1 MRLSV
6 NAFSSIR
13 WFLILAT
20 KKEELIGH
28 THENREKNLVLKVEA
43 ERDGEGPLGCNGN
56 VHPSHGAKKKKKT
69 LFLLRLL

>member
-1 MRLSV
+1 MPFLPFV
-6 NAFSSIR
+6 GFSYWR
-13 WFLILAT
+13 Q